1 MEKHIKSEDSKSLQ
15 KLNNSSGIDV
25 SIILVN
31 YNTTELLVKAIR
43 SVYDKSTGFTYEI
56 IVVDNNSES
65 NPKQALEEH
74 FSGRVIYIPLVE
86 NIGFGRANNEGIKK
100 SRGRNLFLLNTDTY
114 LVNNAIFIL
123 NRYIDEHPEVG
134 SCGGSLLH
142 ADMTP
147 TYSYHRIPFGIMSY
161 ELSELTFGLSRRCI
175 KQPYYN
181 TSEVPISVGNVSGA
195 NFMVKRSVIEKVGMF
210 DPDFFMYGEESELSW
225 RIRKAGYKNMNV
237 PQAQIVHL
245 EGKSSLVSERKQL
258 MELDGRKKNYC
269 KTRNI
274 FYFHLAN
281 LMLITA
287 CCLRIPFYCLKKNN
301 GEVSRYRQLLRLIF
315 VAYYK

>member
-1 MEKHIKSEDSKSLQ
+1 MEKHIKGEDSKRLQSLS
-15 KLNNSSGIDV
+15 NNSGIDV

-31 YNTTELLVKAIR
+31 YNTTELLVNAIQ
-43 SVYDKSTGFTYEI
+43 SVYDKSRGFTYEI
-56 IVVDNNSES
+56 IVVDNNSQSSPE
-65 NPKQALEEH
+65 QALKDC
-74 FSGRVIYIPLVE
+74 FLGRVIYIPLAE
-86 NIGFGRANNEGIKK
+86 NVGFGRANNEGIKIAN
-100 SRGRNLFLLNTDTY
+100 GRNLFLLNTDTY
-114 LVNNAIFIL
+114 LVNNAIYIL
-123 NRYIDEHPEVG
+123 KCYIDEHPEVG

-161 ELSELTFGLSRRCI
+161 ELSELTFGLSR
-175 KQPYYN
+175 KYVSYPFYN
-181 TSEVPISVGNVSGA
+181 TSEKPIPVGNVSGA
-195 NFMVKRSVIEKVGMF
+195 NFMVRRSVIEEVGMF

-225 RIRKAGYKNMNV
+225 RIRKAGFKNMNV

-245 EGKSSLVSERKQL
+245 EGKSSQVSERKQL

-281 LMLITA
+281 IMLITA
-287 CCLRIPFYCLKKNN
+287 CCLRIPFYYIRSNK
-301 GEVSRYRQLLRLIF
+301 GEVLRYKQLLRLIF